1 MDWEIWGI
9 IALCCIVL
17 EFLTVDF
24 SFLMIAGG
32 AFVAAIVSV
41 GTGNIV
47 AQVASFS
54 VVSILLLTIVRPW
67 AKNRFNP
74 KATKVGSVQDQIGKR
89 ARALTVIDED
99 AGRVRIGG
107 DVWSSRS
114 TSGVIPEGSDVI
126 VTDIEGVVAVVA
138 PQSHSN

>member
-32 AFVAAIVSV
+32 AFVAAIVSI

-54 VVSILLLTIVRPW
+54 AVSILLLTIVRPW
-67 AKNRFNP
+67 AKNHFNP